1 MGIEDRRVRIGLR
14 VILAGEVHDKLV
26 KGTWTYVVNHSIEN
40 LNRGTGDSS
49 PLLMRG
55 GAFGA
60 PPTSLLYH
68 LFESLMN
75 APRTLVS
82 AVMYVV

>member
-1 MGIEDRRVRIGLR
+1 
-14 VILAGEVHDKLV
+14 
-26 KGTWTYVVNHSIEN
+26 
-40 LNRGTGDSS
+40 
-49 PLLMRG
+49 MRG